1 MENEFRW
8 TTARALRELVA
19 RRSASPLEIVEA
31 CLATIG
37 ELDPVLRA
45 FITVAADRAIDEAR
59 SAAEAVARGVPL
71 GPLHGV
77 PVALKDEAWT
87 ADMPSTAGS
96 LIFKRFVPSRD
107 GTVAERLRR
116 AGAIIVGKAN
126 MPEFAAWPR
135 SKNRIAGESVNPW
148 DTRRISGASSG
159 GSAAAV
165 VAGMVPL
172 AVGSDGGGSIRI
184 PSALCGAV
192 GLYPSPGRVPSYGSF
207 SYTPA
212 GSMGPMGRD
221 VADVALMQ
229 QVIAGPD
236 SRDAS
241 AMTEEAPEVL
251 AGLDSGVEGLRAV
264 WSSDFGR
271 IPVDSRVAAVA
282 AEALMELSRAGVSIE
297 ETEAVLEHPWGDAA
311 AITADQDAVA
321 AAGWPTEVPY
331 DETDIPDLS
340 AEEEWMWE
348 VFSDTVPFTASES
361 FQQLRARYVPLLT
374 PPAQVAARGPAPA
387 AAAPP
392 PSAESLRRAMEAVLS
407 DRDVLCSP
415 TMAVTAP
422 VAPEGWGTA
431 YADGYMGTN
440 FTFIANALGCAAIS
454 VPCGLV
460 DGLPVGLQFIGR
472 PGDEAKVL
480 RFARALE
487 VIRPFPTLRHH
498 TDA

>member
-1 MENEFRW
+1 
-8 TTARALRELVA
+8 
-19 RRSASPLEIVEA
+19 
-31 CLATIG
+31 
-37 ELDPVLRA
+37 
-45 FITVAADRAIDEAR
+45 
-59 SAAEAVARGVPL
+59 
-71 GPLHGV
+71 
-77 PVALKDEAWT
+77 
-87 ADMPSTAGS
+87 
-96 LIFKRFVPSRD
+96 VPSRD

-116 AGAIIVGKAN
+116 AGAIIIGKTN

-148 DTRRISGASSG
+148 DAKRISGASSG

-172 AVGSDGGGSIRI
+172 AVGSDGGGSTRI

-212 GSMGPMGRD
+212 GSMGPIGRE

-229 QVIAGPD
+229 HVIAGPD
-236 SRDAS
+236 RRDAA
-241 AMTEEAPEVL
+241 AMTEQAPEVL
-251 AGLDSGVEGLRAV
+251 SGLDSGVQGLRVV

-271 IPVDSRVAAVA
+271 IPVDARVAAVA
-282 AEALMELSRAGVSIE
+282 AEAVNALSSAGVTID
-297 ETEAVLEHPWGDAA
+297 ETEAVLEHPWGE
-311 AITADQDAVA
+311 AIATTANQDAVA
-321 AAGWPTEVPY
+321 AAGWPAEVPY
-331 DETDIPDLS
+331 DEGDIPDLS

-348 VFSDTVPFTASES
+348 VFKDTVPFTASPP
-361 FQQLRARYVPLLT
+361 FQRLRDRYVHLLC
-374 PPAQVAARGPAPA
+374 PPAQLAETRPAPA
-387 AAAPP
+387 AAGA
-392 PSAESLRRAMEAVLS
+392 PSADSLRRSMEALLS
-407 DRDVLCSP
+407 DRDILCSP

-422 VAPEGWGTA
+422 VAPDGWGTA

-472 PGDEAKVL
+472 SGDEAKVL
-480 RFARALE
+480 RLARAIE
-487 VIRPFPTLRHH
+487 VIRPFRTLPDDPHQ
-498 TDA
+498 